1 MYIAGLENHFNSSY
15 SLTVSTLDDSVSL
28 LVRTPRRTH
37 YMPENIFSTPSKPT
51 NISHSTSKEA
61 PCSSNKR
68 SKNDSSI
75 LEELLQVC
83 KGILGHVTAIEARQN
98 SFDQE
103 NVLSS
108 PSSPA
113 ASSLPSTPTAPAAVE
128 KNDPISIPRELISFC
143 EQTRKHCL
151 SVGHFATI
159 LTKHIFS
166 VQEREGR
173 NCLGKRNKLALDPVK
188 LGLVKKLI
196 FCYYPAR
203 KEENK
208 EATWKQCITRIDKML
223 RRKTRRSSTTKNI
236 TPDA

>member
-1 MYIAGLENHFNSSY
+1 MLICSAEGPTDNPVTAEPLTAEPATAEPATAEPMTAEPTTAEPTTECIAGLENHFNSSY

-37 YMPENIFSTPSKPT
+37 YMPENI
-51 NISHSTSKEA
+51 SHSTPKEA

-113 ASSLPSTPTAPAAVE
+113 AS
-128 KNDPISIPRELISFC
+128 
-143 EQTRKHCL
+143 
-151 SVGHFATI
+151 
-159 LTKHIFS
+159 
-166 VQEREGR
+166 
-173 NCLGKRNKLALDPVK
+173 
-188 LGLVKKLI
+188 
-196 FCYYPAR
+196 
-203 KEENK
+203 
-208 EATWKQCITRIDKML
+208 
-223 RRKTRRSSTTKNI
+223 
-236 TPDA
+236 